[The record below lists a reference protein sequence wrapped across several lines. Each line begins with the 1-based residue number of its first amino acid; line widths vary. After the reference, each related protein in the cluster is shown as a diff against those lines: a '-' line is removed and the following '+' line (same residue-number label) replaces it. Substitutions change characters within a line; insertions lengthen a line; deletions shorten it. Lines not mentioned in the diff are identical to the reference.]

1 VKLIVPYV
9 DRMTAVDSRLI
20 RLAEFLGIA
29 CASLP
34 LEKPAEEYAGY
45 LGNAVPCRDACL
57 VIRPQV
63 IKQWT
68 DGSLPPGL
76 APFLCSRFPHLL
88 VHAPTADPFDA
99 SLIAE
104 LSGGRFGGVKG
115 IGVSESYA
123 ISADSQDICEAFAG
137 ISFGPAN
144 PANDRVFQTGSSSLQ
159 ARTLI
164 SIGGGALMAAVRRE
178 NSEVLF
184 LGGADIADLDTEAGE
199 ETTDYFSRLMPYAMA
214 LRSIFGEESWRP
226 RQRNACVIVDDPLL
240 RQNYGFLSFD
250 KLLGMMKDY
259 NFHTTIAFIPHNF
272 RRSSSVTGKMFRENS
287 GFFSLCFHG
296 NDHMGAEF
304 AAADTAIL
312 NSMLQIAEHR
322 IAAHRKTTGLD
333 CDRIMVFPQG
343 NFSVEAMRVL
353 QSRNFDCAVNTGAYP
368 RRPAARLTLGELA
381 QPALLRYSGFP
392 LFLRST
398 SAHTRNEGIAFNL
411 FFGKPVLIVEHHD
424 IFRDPQPLL
433 EAVSRINSVAPGIHW
448 SNLGDAAASSFSMR
462 RAADGEHRIRAY
474 SRTVRIANDGAST
487 ARFAVEWS
495 RGGDRPAV
503 EEVLLDGTPGGRFEM
518 DEARIRV
525 AFELDSH
532 SSRTVSISYRN
543 DRSGSPGL
551 GIRHNARAFFRRRLS
566 EVRDDYLSK
575 SRPVL
580 LAAKTLQ
587 RCFSRK
593 Y

>member
-1 VKLIVPYV
+1 
-9 DRMTAVDSRLI
+9 MTAVDARLI
-20 RLAEFLGIA
+20 RVAEFLGIT
-29 CASLP
+29 CESLP
-34 LEKPAEEYAGY
+34 LEKPADEYAGY
-45 LGNAVPCRDACL
+45 LANAVPRQDSCL
-57 VIRPQV
+57 VICPQV

-68 DGSLPPGL
+68 GGRLPPGL
-76 APFLCSRFPHLL
+76 ASFLCFHFSHILL
-88 VHAPTADPFDA
+88 HAPGADPFDA
-99 SLIAE
+99 SLISA
-104 LSGGRFGGVKG
+104 LSAGRFGGVEG
-115 IGVSESYA
+115 IGASESYE

-144 PANDRVFQTGSSSLQ
+144 PANDRVFQTGPSGLQ

-164 SIGGGALMAAVRRE
+164 AVGGRPLMAVMERE
-178 NSEVLF
+178 SSEILF
-184 LGGADIADLDTEAGE
+184 LGGADVADLDAEAADE
-199 ETTDYFSRLMPYAMA
+199 MTDYFSRLLPYAMA
-214 LRSIFGEESWRP
+214 LRSIFGEQSWRP
-226 RQRNACVIVDDPLL
+226 HQRRACVIVDDPLL

-287 GFFSLCFHG
+287 GYFSLCFHG

-304 AAADTAIL
+304 AAADTALL
-312 NSMLQIAEHR
+312 NSMLQIAERR
-322 IAAHRKTTGLD
+322 IGAHSSTTGLD
-333 CDRIMVFPQG
+333 CSRVMVFPQG
-343 NFSVEAMRVL
+343 NFSVEAMSVL
-353 QSRNFDCAVNTGAYP
+353 QSRNFDCAVNTSAYP
-368 RRPAARLTLGELA
+368 RRHAARLTLGELA
-381 QPALLRYSGFP
+381 QPALLRYAAFP
-392 LFLRST
+392 LFLRSKST
-398 SAHTRNEGIAFNL
+398 HISNQGIAFNL

-448 SNLGDAAASSFSMR
+448 SNLGDAAANSFLQR

-474 SRTVRIANDGAST
+474 SRTVRIANDGNSA

-495 RGGDRPAV
+495 RGGDCATV
-503 EEVLLDGTPGGRFEM
+503 EKVLLDGTPGGALEM
-518 DEARIRV
+518 DEARIHA
-525 AFELDSH
+525 AFEIAAH
-532 SSRTVSISYRN
+532 SSRAVSLEYRN
-543 DRSGSPGL
+543 DHSSLPGL

-575 SRPVL
+575 SQPAL

-593 Y
+593 